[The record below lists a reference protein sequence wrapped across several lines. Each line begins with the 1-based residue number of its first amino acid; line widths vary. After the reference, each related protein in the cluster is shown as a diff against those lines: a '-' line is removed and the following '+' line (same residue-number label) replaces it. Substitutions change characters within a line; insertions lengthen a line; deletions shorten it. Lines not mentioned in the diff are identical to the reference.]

1 MNVEGLKKWLSNG
14 AQPTYVVKS
23 ILVKEGLMEKDKG
36 APIER
41 KKKRALKNPEK
52 RRKHRK
58 QAKPESAEEKSEA

>member
-36 APIER
+36 APLER
-41 KKKRALKNPEK
+41 KKKE
-52 RRKHRK
+52 H
-58 QAKPESAEEKSEA
+58 